1 MPDMRVPWLVVL
13 LLNGGQSFIHAG
25 AGGRRRAWRLPLT
38 LDGEGLE
45 NVDLAEFIEDSFAT
59 ALSADGYVSA
69 KATVTTGMVSEI
81 VGKQRARPLAAAALG
96 RALTCSLMLADGMKQ
111 DETFQVKFQGDGP
124 LHGVLAIANG
134 KLEAR
139 GYTGNPRVNLPL
151 NAKGKLD
158 VGGGVG
164 QGELVAVRYKQLP
177 GAETPA
183 PYSSITQ
190 IRSGEVA
197 EDINHYLHESE
208 QREGALAAG
217 VHTRDPL
224 DGEFD
229 GEDVG
234 CEVTAAGGWSVTL
247 LPGAPDEVA
256 TALGANLEALDM
268 SPSQMIR
275 AGWTPEIMLRRIL
288 KGMEPNVFEPRK
300 PTFKCTCSE
309 KKLYRTLRLLPENE
323 LKQIYEYN
331 DEAVSSKCEFCG
343 TVYNLSA
350 DQIRA
355 ELEKPEEDLDE
366 GGAVEP

>member
-1 MPDMRVPWLVVL
+1 M
-13 LLNGGQSFIHAG
+13 
-25 AGGRRRAWRLPLT
+25 
-38 LDGEGLE
+38 
-45 NVDLAEFIEDSFAT
+45 
-59 ALSADGYVSA
+59 SA
-69 KATVTTGMVSEI
+69 KAAVTTGMVSEI

-139 GYTGNPRVNLPL
+139 GYGQPARQPAAQREGSRVNLPL

-164 QGELVAVRYKQLP
+164 QGELVAVRNKQLP

-234 CEVTAAGGWSVTL
+234 CEVTAAGGWAVTL

-309 KKLYRTLRLLPENE
+309 KSSTARCGCCPRT
-323 LKQIYEYN
+323 
-331 DEAVSSKCEFCG
+331 SSSRS
-343 TVYNLSA
+343 TSTTT
-350 DQIRA
+350 R
-355 ELEKPEEDLDE
+355 P
-366 GGAVEP
+366 